1 MCPVSAVCLCA
12 PQRHGS
18 DFQQAQRG
26 LYNYM
31 HLPYRRLWTATRYCG
46 GTVRF
51 LHFVLCHAFHQ
62 HERHEACPH
71 HEEGACHCRHLR
83 REVSPLHG
91 KACATTAHTG
101 CGGGQRAVQEQIA
114 SLRGLRTCPVRETNQ
129 VMRARACI
137 VCVTWAVFACL
148 SFSSA
153 PCIGCDARALACVCD
168 MGSPMGGVPIVQLL
182 SSLEPALSSL
192 ERQVGMWRDLSLAPS
207 GGESRHFFLSPCR
220 RARPRRGK
228 FREGGRS
235 EPISK

>member
-1 MCPVSAVCLCA
+1 
-12 PQRHGS
+12 
-18 DFQQAQRG
+18 
-26 LYNYM
+26 M

-83 REVSPLHG
+83 REVFPLHG

-114 SLRGLRTCPVRETNQ
+114 SLRGLRTCPVRETMQ

-137 VCVTWAVFACL
+137 VCDMGSLCSRAYR
-148 SFSSA
+148 SA
-153 PCIGCDARALACVCD
+153 PRPVLCVMRARLRVCVN
-168 MGSPMGGVPIVQLL
+168 MGSPMDGVPIVQLL

-192 ERQVGMWRDLSLAPS
+192 ERQVGMWRDLSLAP
-207 GGESRHFFLSPCR
+207 GG
-220 RARPRRGK
+220 G
-228 FREGGRS
+228 
-235 EPISK
+235 

>member
-1 MCPVSAVCLCA
+1 
-12 PQRHGS
+12 
-18 DFQQAQRG
+18 
-26 LYNYM
+26 M

-114 SLRGLRTCPVRETNQ
+114 SLRGLRTCPVRETMQ

-137 VCVTWAVFACL
+137 VCDMGSLCSRAYRSAPRPVLGVMRARLHVCVTWEVLWAACL
-148 SFSSA
+148 SFSSSRRSSQRFPA
-153 PCIGCDARALACVCD
+153 SRDKLAC
-168 MGSPMGGVPIVQLL
+168 GETSASPPVEE
-182 SSLEPALSSL
+182 SLDIFSL
-192 ERQVGMWRDLSLAPS
+192 GFGRASTSAARQV
-207 GGESRHFFLSPCR
+207 
-220 RARPRRGK
+220 PRRGK
-228 FREGGRS
+228 IRNRRGAGK
-235 EPISK
+235 PKPGSK